1 MNLVKSKFFNQLYRL
16 LFFPLYLISLLP
28 HTIADITIG
37 KFLYFLAYSVFRYR
51 YSVVLQNLSR
61 SLPAKSYSEIQQ
73 IAKNYY
79 KHLAC
84 MVVEIIKLFSVSSH
98 ALDKKV
104 QLVNTRLLL
113 HYHQQNRNIIAVSG
127 HYGNWEYLNILP
139 VHLPFKVNA
148 IYKPLTS
155 QFMNKLVHYVRGRFG
170 MQLLPANQALRYLLK
185 QKDEPQLSIF
195 LADQFPGNSEQARF
209 DFLHQSTNMFN
220 GAEKLAI
227 ATNSVVVYL
236 EMKRRPDRCWEIG
249 FSLIT
254 ASPKETCN
262 QEITRC
268 FADKLQQTIKAD
280 PSYWLWSH
288 KRWKNQTRNSY
299 PE

>member
-1 MNLVKSKFFNQLYRL
+1 MNLVRNKFFNQLYYL
-16 LFFPLYLISLLP
+16 IFFPIYLISLLP
-28 HTIADITIG
+28 HAVAELTIG
-37 KFLYFLAYSVFRYR
+37 RFLYFISYRIFRYR

-61 SLPAKSYSEIQQ
+61 SLPTKSYHEIQQ
-73 IAKNYY
+73 IAKDFY

-84 MVVEIIKLFSVSSH
+84 MVVEIIQLFSVSSDSLH
-98 ALDKKV
+98 QKV
-104 QLVNTRLLL
+104 KLVNTELLL
-113 HYHQQNRNIIAVSG
+113 HYHRQNRNIIAILG

-139 VHLPFKVNA
+139 EQLPFKVNA
-148 IYKPLTS
+148 IYKPLS
-155 QFMNKLVHYVRGRFG
+155 NPMMNRLVHHLRGRFG

-185 QKDEPQLSIF
+185 QKNNPTLSIF
-195 LADQFPGNSEQARF
+195 LADQFPGVNEHEKF

-227 ATNSVVVYL
+227 ATNAVVVYL
-236 EMKRRPDRCWEIG
+236 EMKKKPDNCWEIG

-262 QEITRC
+262 QEITKS
-268 FADKLQQTIKAD
+268 FAGKLQQTIKVN

-288 KRWKNQTRNSY
+288 KRWKH
-299 PE
+299 